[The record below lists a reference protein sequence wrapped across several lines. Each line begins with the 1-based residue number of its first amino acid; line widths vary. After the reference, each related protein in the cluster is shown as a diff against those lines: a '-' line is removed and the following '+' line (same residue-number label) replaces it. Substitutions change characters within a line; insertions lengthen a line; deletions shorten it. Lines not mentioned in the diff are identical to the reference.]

1 MLAAAAQMT
10 YLGPFTPLYRQKV
23 IVQIA
28 NHLAANSIPHSSDP
42 TLGLLF
48 HDPLDEA
55 LWTKHHLPRDK
66 TSLENAIMVL
76 KATPLPI
83 IIDPQGQA
91 NKYAQKEW
99 RNSC

>member
-10 YLGPFTPLYRQKV
+10 YLGPFTPTYRQK
-23 IVQIA
+23 ILAQIA
-28 NHLAANSIPHSSDP
+28 SELSTNSILHSPNP

-48 HDPLDEA
+48 HEPLDEG
-55 LWTKHHLPRDK
+55 LWIKNQLPRDK

-76 KATPLPI
+76 TATPLPI

-91 NKYAQKEW
+91 S
-99 RNSC
+99 R